1 MSVNTEGL
9 LESVRSLPNDQLQEF
24 AEQVLRLNAS
34 RRSTSLSTSET
45 EALKEIHRPLPA
57 DIVAR
62 YRGLV
67 GKRDAGTLAADE
79 HRELCGLS
87 DWLEQRNAERLGHVA
102 DLARSRGVVLSEMM
116 DRLGLGRAF
125 CLDH

>member
-1 MSVNTEGL
+1 MTELHVTNRGIFMSVNTEGL

-34 RRSTSLSTSET
+34 RRSPSLSTSET

-62 YRGLV
+62 TGNLW
-67 GKRDAGTLAADE
+67 G
-79 HRELCGLS
+79 
-87 DWLEQRNAERLGHVA
+87 NATPERWRPTNIANCVH
-102 DLARSRGVVLSEMM
+102 
-116 DRLGLGRAF
+116 
-125 CLDH
+125 